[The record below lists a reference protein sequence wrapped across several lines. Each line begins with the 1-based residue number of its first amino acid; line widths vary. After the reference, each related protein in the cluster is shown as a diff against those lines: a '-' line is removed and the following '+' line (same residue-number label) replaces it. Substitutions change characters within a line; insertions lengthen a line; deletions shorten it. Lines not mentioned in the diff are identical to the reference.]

1 MFNGTLYVNGVA
13 TPTIPNMEIRMKA
26 ALDQG
31 DALDNLLP
39 AHDIFISHKSD
50 DRITAE
56 CLAQFISAQDGPKCY
71 VDTLDPEVSGD
82 SPQLAKYLLNVIH
95 RCKALLAVVSAE
107 TQQSWWVPYE
117 IGAAD
122 AHGRGIAT
130 YLKVATETPS
140 YLKVWPVLSQ
150 PFQARHWAKRT
161 CLPLFPSG
169 MVFEATLPGRQDP
182 GTVHFQGHWSHEIW
196 QQAYREEVSLAAVQE
211 RFLNEIK

>member
-13 TPTIPNMEIRMKA
+13 TPTILNMEIRMKA

-95 RCKALLAVVSAE
+95 SCKALLPVVSAE

-117 IGAAD
+117 IGTAD

-130 YLKVATETPS
+130 DLKVATETPS

-150 PFQARHWAKRT
+150 PFQARRWAKWFSRQRYLVARILALFTFRGIGPMRYGNKRT
-161 CLPLFPSG
+161 G
-169 MVFEATLPGRQDP
+169 KR
-182 GTVHFQGHWSHEIW
+182 
-196 QQAYREEVSLAAVQE
+196 
-211 RFLNEIK
+211 